1 MKKEKLIVHGGAS
14 NIKGL
19 SPLLEE
25 KQKAV
30 ERACEAVA
38 GLTGM
43 SAVDCVEKAAAA
55 LEDEAA
61 LNAGYGSVVQMD
73 GRIRM
78 DAAICTSESRY
89 GGIIQIE
96 NVKNPICV
104 ARRLMEHDYHSLL
117 SGAGAEQFAREEGF
131 PSVSP
136 MTESAMKAWLEARGD
151 FEKLTYEAL
160 TAESNEINVRKLS
173 TIGAVAI
180 DKDGRLAAACSTGG
194 TKFCYPGRVGDTP
207 IFGAGLY
214 CSPHIAIACT
224 GEGDKILRR
233 LTARRVED
241 EYLRHGNLQKALDTA
256 INDLFTAEKGYG
268 GIIALTAGG
277 ETGFVHNTSF
287 MAVTETGARL

>member
-1 MKKEKLIVHGGAS
+1 MTKEKLLVHGGAA

-19 SPLLEE
+19 PPLLEA
-25 KQKAV
+25 KQSAA
-30 ERACEAVA
+30 ERACKAIA
-38 GLTGM
+38 GLTGI
-43 SAVDCVEKAAAA
+43 SAVDRVEKAAAA

-89 GGIIQIE
+89 GGVIQIE
-96 NVKNPICV
+96 NVKNPVCV
-104 ARRLMEHDYHSLL
+104 ARRLMDHGYHSLL
-117 SGAGAEQFAREEGF
+117 SGIGAEQFAREEGF

-136 MTESAMKAWLEARGD
+136 MTESAMKSWLEARRD
-151 FEKLTYEAL
+151 FEKLTYGAL
-160 TAESNEINVRKLS
+160 TVDTNEINVRKLS

-180 DKDGRLAAACSTGG
+180 DKDGRLAASCSTGG

-207 IFGAGLY
+207 IYGAGLY
-214 CSPHIAIACT
+214 CSRHIAIACT

-241 EYLRHGNLQKALDTA
+241 EYLKHGDLKKALDIA
-256 INDLFTAEKGYG
+256 IEDLFEAEKGYG
-268 GIIALTAGG
+268 GIIAITHEG
-277 ETGFVHNTSF
+277 ETGYVHNTDF
-287 MAVTETGARL
+287 MAAAEAEI